1 MKLPRIFIV
10 GAGGFGR
17 EVFSWIQAL
26 DAKNAE
32 WCFSGFLA
40 ENPTPPLPLNFP
52 ATIVGNPLNF
62 DFRTGDKAI
71 VAIGD
76 PKAREKVSSELDR
89 RGLEFPT
96 FLHPSVVIGNQCR
109 IGRGCIICPG
119 AVLTTNVTLGDF
131 VIVNLNSTIG
141 HDATIGSYS
150 TLSCHVDVTGWAKV
164 GESVFLGS
172 HASVL
177 PRAKI
182 GAMARVGAGS
192 VVLRAVRP
200 GTTVFGV
207 PAKQIIP

>member
-1 MKLPRIFIV
+1 
-10 GAGGFGR
+10 
-17 EVFSWIQAL
+17 
-26 DAKNAE
+26 
-32 WCFSGFLA
+32 
-40 ENPTPPLPLNFP
+40 
-52 ATIVGNPLNF
+52 
-62 DFRTGDKAI
+62 
-71 VAIGD
+71 
-76 PKAREKVSSELDR
+76 
-89 RGLEFPT
+89 
-96 FLHPSVVIGNQCR
+96 
-109 IGRGCIICPG
+109 
-119 AVLTTNVTLGDF
+119 